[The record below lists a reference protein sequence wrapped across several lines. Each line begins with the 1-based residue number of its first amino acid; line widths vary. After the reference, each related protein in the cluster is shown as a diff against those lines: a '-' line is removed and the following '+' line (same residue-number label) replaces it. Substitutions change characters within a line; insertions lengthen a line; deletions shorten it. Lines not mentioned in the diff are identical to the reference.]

1 MRFIL
6 SRKGYDSQF
15 GGNPSP
21 VFKTTGQLLDG
32 FMYSIPVPERD
43 SKGNSYI
50 YQELHAPKTPKGF
63 PVNTRFFHLD
73 PDIRPELHQ
82 NLPDKWKPIFGQSEA
97 AASHL
102 KLYIQKGDI
111 FLFFGLFQDAIWNP
125 NRKQWLFGKSRPYH
139 AIWGYMQIDEIIENI
154 GGSIQKIYS
163 WHPHCQENYHS
174 DPKRNTLYIGKKK
187 NLTIG
192 GKDLHVKGY
201 GTFKYSDKLRL
212 TLPDNELKLTLTKA
226 SDSGLTHWKLNCLPW
241 LDASRKEAHM
251 SYHNKDSFQLESQ
264 PKFFKAASRGQEFVT
279 DDFENGSKL
288 WEKILDWFKDLD
300 LVTLRTS
307 FPENQLQENKL

>member
-15 GGNPSP
+15 GGSPSP
-21 VFKTTGQLLDG
+21 VFKTIGQNLDG

-50 YQELHAPKTPKGF
+50 YPELHAPKTPTNF
-63 PVNTRFFHLD
+63 PVNTRYFHLD

-82 NLPDKWKPIFGQSEA
+82 ELPNKWKPIFGQSEA

-102 KLYIQKGDI
+102 KSQHVQKGDI

-125 NRKQWLFGKSRPYH
+125 NREQWLFGKSKPFH
-139 AIWGYMQIDEIIENI
+139 AIWGYMQIADIIENI
-154 GGSIQKIYS
+154 DESIQKKYP

-174 DPKRNTLYIGKKK
+174 DPKRNTLYIG
-187 NLTIG
+187 NE
-192 GKDLHVKGY
+192 GKLIIRDIVLNNQGY

-212 TLPDNELKLTLTKA
+212 TLPDNKLKLTLNKP
-226 SDSGLTHWKLNCLPW
+226 SDSGWTHWKLDCLPW
-241 LDASRKEAHM
+241 LDTSDKKNPKPHM
-251 SYHNKDSFQLESQ
+251 TYHKQENFQNG
-264 PKFFKAASRGQEFVT
+264 FFQAASKGQEFVT
-279 DDFENGSKL
+279 DNFNNEPKL
-288 WEKILDWFKDLD
+288 YKVVLDWFKD

-307 FPENQLQENKL
+307 FPENQLQESKL